1 MKYENRTT
9 EQDLQDRILRVE
21 VIAENRTDNELLAKA
36 SGLETNADSVTLIAK
51 IEKKAMSEVEFE
63 NLVCDVWTQSI
74 KNDIQDYRKKHQI
87 EPTGFEK
94 ASWMAR
100 EILKRVGFNLER

>member
-1 MKYENRTT
+1 MKCENRTT

-21 VIAENRTDNELLAKA
+21 IVAENSHDNELLAKM
-36 SGLETNADSVTLIAK
+36 SGVETSTDSVTLTANIDR
-51 IEKKAMSEVEFE
+51 ESMSEVEFE
-63 NLVCDVWTQSI
+63 NLVCNVWTQNI
-74 KNDIQDYRKKHQI
+74 ENDIQDYRKKHQT
-87 EPTGFEK
+87 EPTDFKK